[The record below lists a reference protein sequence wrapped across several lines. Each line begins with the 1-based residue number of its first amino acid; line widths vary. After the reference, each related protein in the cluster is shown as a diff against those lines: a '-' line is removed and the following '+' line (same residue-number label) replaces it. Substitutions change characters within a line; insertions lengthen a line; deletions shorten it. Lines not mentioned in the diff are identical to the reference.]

1 MILRMSTFCDGYTR
15 GRSMIAARRLA
26 PNTRQ
31 IKTLRPKHL
40 PPKKMH
46 AMPHDVKNAV
56 NCAKKIAATADPMT
70 MVGTTTKL
78 RIPAGTYRL

>member
-1 MILRMSTFCDGYTR
+1 MRVRNT
-15 GRSMIAARRLA
+15 IAAQKLA

-31 IKTLRPKHL
+31 MKTQRPKHL

-46 AMPHDVKNAV
+46 AMPRDVKNAV

-70 MVGTTTKL
+70 MAGTTTKL